1 MKDAFTAEFNKKK
14 EEFLEV
20 DIKNEESRNQLQKDI
35 EDLLKEAKEEGEKLP
50 KDKKY
55 LEESD

>member
-1 MKDAFTAEFNKKK
+1 MKDAFSAEFNKKK
-14 EEFLEV
+14 EECLEV

>member
-20 DIKNEESRNQLQKDI
+20 DIKNEESRSQLKSDI
-35 EDLLKEAKEEGEKLP
+35 EKLLAEAKVFQEKN
-50 KDKKY
+50 
-55 LEESD
+55 